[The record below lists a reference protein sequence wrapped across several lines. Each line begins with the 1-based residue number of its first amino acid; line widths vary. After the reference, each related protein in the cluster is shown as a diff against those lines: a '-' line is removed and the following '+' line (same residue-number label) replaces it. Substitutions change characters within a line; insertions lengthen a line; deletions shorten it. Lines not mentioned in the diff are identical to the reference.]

1 MWRAYLETALL
12 FALPFVLYALFH
24 LLLLRWPFVASLW
37 TRGRVSSLAI
47 AGLALAIIGMLALG
61 LGPREKG
68 AYVPAHIE
76 NGRLAPGHFE

>member
-12 FALPFVLYALFH
+12 FAFPFFLYTLFH
-24 LLLLRWPFVASLW
+24 LMLLRWPFVSSLW

-61 LGPREKG
+61 LGPREQG

-76 NGRLAPGHFE
+76 NGRLLPGHFE

>member
-1 MWRAYLETALL
+1 MWRAYLETILL
-12 FALPFVLYALFH
+12 FALPFVLYAVFH

-47 AGLALAIIGMLALG
+47 AGLVLAVIGILSLG
-61 LGPREKG
+61 LGSRETG

-76 NGRLAPGHFE
+76 NGRLVPGHFE